1 MALSPS
7 ARRWVAPV
15 LISLPLTAALATFVA
30 WRRPDQPFWLVVAVF
45 TVVLLPTVATGLKV
59 LVTDRATTDR
69 EIAAHQHDVE
79 TSWVKEA
86 GSTAFFVL
94 IGGLIFA
101 ETLGDVLRLSW
112 LSPVGLPHVLVLG
125 LGTFAVTYW
134 YERRSAS

>member
-1 MALSPS
+1 M
-7 ARRWVAPV
+7 
-15 LISLPLTAALATFVA
+15 
-30 WRRPDQPFWLVVAVF
+30 
-45 TVVLLPTVATGLKV
+45 

-79 TSWVKEA
+79 ASWVKEA